1 MYRLVSVL
9 DDNHLL
15 LPLQSLLDLGYFPAS
30 GCFDRQ
36 VDDGPGRP
44 VVMVIVDGLSCWATL
59 IHFLRLSVEVKLG
72 FLVDPHLYL
81 LAYLEMTG
89 IYRFADDHEW
99 FLNPRQDC
107 NGLCYPWTIQ
117 AQSPRRM
124 SLSVRSRARHDA
136 ENRRKTVGGANSLY
150 CSVQESLGR
159 ASPGGIARMSD
170 ADVEVVE
177 VVKVELRV

>member
-1 MYRLVSVL
+1 
-9 DDNHLL
+9 
-15 LPLQSLLDLGYFPAS
+15 
-30 GCFDRQ
+30 
-36 VDDGPGRP
+36 
-44 VVMVIVDGLSCWATL
+44 MVIVDGLSCWATL
-59 IHFLRLSVEVKLG
+59 IHFVRLSVVGKLG
-72 FLVDPHLYL
+72 FLVCPHLYL

-89 IYRFADDHEW
+89 IYRFANDHEW
-99 FLNPRQDC
+99 FLIPRQDC

-124 SLSVRSRARHDA
+124 SLSVRSKARHDA
-136 ENRRKTVGGANSLY
+136 ANWRKSGGGANSLY

-159 ASPGGIARMSD
+159 ASLGGIARMSD